1 MTEGM
6 QGKVALITGGS
17 SGIGQASAVLF
28 AKEGVKTVVTGRSQ
42 AGLDETLSQV
52 GAAGGEGKAIVAD
65 VAVPAEVERM
75 IAEGA
80 STFGRLDYLVNNAGT
95 QGEVNALADQRL
107 ESLDEVFATNVR
119 GLFLCMKYA
128 IPHILKQGGGAIV
141 NLSSG
146 GGLVGV
152 PGASVYCAS
161 KHAVMGMT
169 KVAALDY
176 AQAGIRVNTVN
187 PGGVDT
193 PMLRRFFHSIEDEA
207 ERKQARAGFNAT
219 HPMGRIATPAE
230 VAEAVVFLCSPK
242 SAFTTGTALSVDGGY
257 VAH

>member
-1 MTEGM
+1 MEEGM
-6 QGKVALITGGS
+6 QGRAALVTGGG
-17 SGIGQASAVLF
+17 SGIGRASAVALANEG
-28 AKEGVKTVVTGRSQ
+28 AKVVVTGRN
-42 AGLDETLSQV
+42 ARGLEETVSQV
-52 GAAGGEGKAIVAD
+52 KAAGGEARAIAAD
-65 VAVPAEVERM
+65 LMSSSDIERM

-80 STFGRLDYLVNNAGT
+80 SAFGRLDYLVNNAGA
-95 QGEVNALADQRL
+95 QGEVNVLADQRL
-107 ESLDEVFATNVR
+107 ESFDEVFAVNVR
-119 GLFLCMKYA
+119 ALFLCMKFA
-128 IPHILKQGGGAIV
+128 IPHILAQGGAVV

-176 AQAGIRVNTVN
+176 AQRGVRVNAVN

-193 PMLRRFFHSIEDEA
+193 PMLQRFFDSIEDED
-207 ERKQARAGFNAT
+207 ERRQARAGFNAT
-219 HPMGRIATPAE
+219 HPMGRIATVEE
-230 VAEAVVFLCSPK
+230 VAAAVTFLCSPK
-242 SAFTTGTALSVDGGY
+242 AAFVTGIALSVDGGY

>member
-6 QGKVALITGGS
+6 EGKVALITGGS
-17 SGIGQASAVLF
+17 SGIGRASAILF
-28 AKEGVKTVVTGRSQ
+28 ASHGVKTVVSGRSA
-42 AGLDETLSQV
+42 AGLEETLSEVKAV
-52 GAAGGEGKAIVAD
+52 GGAGAAIVAD
-65 VAVPAEVERM
+65 VAVPADVARM
-75 IAEGA
+75 VTEGA
-80 STFGRLDYLVNNAGT
+80 SAFGRLDYLVNNAGT
-95 QGEVNALADQRL
+95 QGEVSVLADQRL
-107 ESLDEVFATNVR
+107 ESFDEVFATNVR
-119 GLFLCMKYA
+119 GLFLCMKHA
-128 IPHILKQGGGAIV
+128 IPYILKQGGGAVV

-193 PMLRRFFHSIEDEA
+193 PMLRRFFDSIEDHA
-207 ERKQARAGFNAT
+207 EREQARAAFNAT
-219 HPMGRIATPAE
+219 HPMGRIATPEE

-242 SAFTTGTALSVDGGY
+242 AAFTTGTALSVDGGY